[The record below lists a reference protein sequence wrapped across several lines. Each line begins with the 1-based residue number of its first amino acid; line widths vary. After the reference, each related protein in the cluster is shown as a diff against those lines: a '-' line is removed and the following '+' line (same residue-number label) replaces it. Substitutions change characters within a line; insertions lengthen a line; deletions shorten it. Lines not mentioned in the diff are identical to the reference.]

1 MRLPLR
7 WISILHGTVSTD
19 FALTTGVHGHEG
31 VLKAMMSGARVA
43 MLASELLQKGASRV
57 TAILTDLTAW
67 MTEHEYT
74 SIAQMQ
80 GSMSQEAVAEP
91 AAFER
96 ANYMKVLGSYRDLP

>member
-1 MRLPLR
+1 
-7 WISILHGTVSTD
+7 
-19 FALTTGVHGHEG
+19 
-31 VLKAMMSGARVA
+31 

-67 MTEHEYT
+67 MTEHEYA